1 MFVRQTAYLDSYY
14 CLPKP
19 TCLCRKSNSNKV
31 GSLKK
36 MDNNPAVWS
45 LNFILQLPC
54 IQLTEHT
61 IMTSVPG
68 LVGRGTRT
76 KLDVASEVA

>member
-1 MFVRQTAYLDSYY
+1 MFVQ
-14 CLPKP
+14 
-19 TCLCRKSNSNKV
+19 KSNSNKV

-54 IQLTEHT
+54 IQLAEHT
-61 IMTSVPG
+61 VMTSVPG
-68 LVGRGTRT
+68 LVGRGTKT